1 MNVKKKG
8 LGKGLGDLGLNELL
22 SSIKET
28 AKGKKEHGGAG
39 AAVLR
44 RLPIALLKPG
54 KYQPRQAI
62 NQETLAELAESI
74 KAQGVLQ
81 PILARPISDGNYE
94 IIAGE
99 RRWRAAQLAGLENVP
114 VIVHDLSNQQV
125 VAVALIENIQREDL
139 NAIDAAVGLQRLI
152 DEFGMTHKD
161 VAEAVGKS
169 RVTVTNLLRLLGLAD
184 AVKKMLQDG
193 SLEMGHARALLTLMP
208 PIQVKVA
215 REIVLKSLSVRAT
228 EKLVQ
233 NLQHNSDKRTLASPK
248 KDPNVLQLQTKLQNK
263 LGAQVKIEHA
273 EKGKGKL
280 VIYYNSLEEL
290 DGILGHIR

>member
-8 LGKGLGDLGLNELL
+8 LGRGLGDLGLNELL

-28 AKGKKEHGGAG
+28 SKAKKDQAEGGV
-39 AAVLR
+39 AVLR
-44 RLPIALLKPG
+44 KLSIALLKPG

-81 PILARPISDGNYE
+81 PILARPIADGNYE
-94 IIAGE
+94 IVAGE
-99 RRWRAAQLAGLENVP
+99 RRWRAAQLAGLDTVP

-169 RVTVTNLLRLLGLAD
+169 RATVTNLLRLLGLAD
-184 AVKKMLQDG
+184 AVKRMLQDG
-193 SLEMGHARALLTLMP
+193 SLEMGHARALISLTP
-208 PIQVKVA
+208 PLQVKVA
-215 REIVLKSLSVRAT
+215 REIAIKGLSVRAT

-233 NLQHNSDKRTLASPK
+233 NLQQNSGKKTLSKP
-248 KDPNVLQLQTKLQNK
+248 KDPNIVHLQTKLQNK
-263 LGAQVKIEHA
+263 LGANVKIEHA
-273 EKGKGKL
+273 EKGKGRL
-280 VIYYNSLEEL
+280 VIYYNSLDEL
-290 DGILGHIR
+290 DGILGHIK